1 MGAEWEMAKD
11 SGDERVLEEQE
22 KDPFLELIH
31 IPEMQVSNWTRYR
44 MGNVVTT
51 EIAKSK
57 ADLILWFMK
66 LSDEDL
72 RYGRSFRGA
81 SAKN

>member
-31 IPEMQVSNWTRYR
+31 IPEMQVSN
-44 MGNVVTT
+44 
-51 EIAKSK
+51 
-57 ADLILWFMK
+57 
-66 LSDEDL
+66 
-72 RYGRSFRGA
+72 
-81 SAKN
+81 